1 MVGISEVSNL
11 NNYSDSV
18 QKMTGLTSQTSKLD
32 DNSQN
37 EKSFSDYLTTALSS
51 VSQNMSNMDKSSA
64 GMISGSNSNLG
75 DVMIKMTEAQLSLET
90 AVQVRNKCIDAY
102 NDIKNMQ
109 F

>member
-1 MVGISEVSNL
+1 MAGISGVSNL

-18 QKMTGLTSQTSKLD
+18 QKMTGLTSQVSKLD
-32 DNSQN
+32 GDSQSG
-37 EKSFSDYLTTALSS
+37 KSFSDYLTTALSS
-51 VSQNMSNMDKSSA
+51 VSQNMSNMDQSSA
-64 GMISGSNSNLG
+64 SMVSGNNSNLG

-102 NDIKNMQ
+102 NDIANMQ